1 MTQQCQLEGTST
13 SLDSIS
19 QVVTSGN
26 ILKFILCL
34 EIMYQELPS
43 IPTTNQKASY
53 RNISKIN
60 SITLLLTDYKS
71 YLLGKAFRQFH
82 IIHHTTSNST
92 KWVIDCQY
100 LIMATFTCCLYVQ
113 CRIVQPAH
121 KFILAKTVL
130 LMRITLFISIAVQ
143 VKLREKTK
151 ILYHIFPQNKTK

>member
-1 MTQQCQLEGTST
+1 MSTTTQLCWLEGTST

-71 YLLGKAFRQFH
+71 YLLGKASKWFQLL
-82 IIHHTTSNST
+82 IHKTSNST
-92 KWVIDCQY
+92 KWGIDCWY
-100 LIMATFTCCLYVQ
+100 PTVMATFTCYLYAR
-113 CRIVQPAH
+113 CRVAPPVH
-121 KFILAKTVL
+121 KFMLVQTV
-130 LMRITLFISIAVQ
+130 F
-143 VKLREKTK
+143 
-151 ILYHIFPQNKTK
+151 